1 MFQNIKT
8 DIIYYKTNTDFEM
21 EFNLCGCCRMRLLTD
36 KANDRRL
43 LISNLSRAVS
53 RSRIII
59 VVGPLFSEDNII
71 GTIAE
76 AIGKKLTNADNRTY
90 GINSSEEIKIISG
103 STPLVTGDGIF
114 GGCIIESGPQSMI
127 LLSDSKNIRKS
138 IMNNL
143 IHPYIEDIYAGE
155 LKANSNEEQ
164 TLKAETDEN
173 HQAEQT
179 ESESVPEIA
188 AEGIIEEPLKSESA
202 EPAEADRLINSE
214 SEESADM
221 GQASQIPLILDED
234 EIKLSGT
241 MTYDTD
247 DSHIQAENDEQE
259 LFTESKKIRRKEAKY
274 YNEAYGDFLLDDT
287 GLIGEEDF
295 RRANYSGPK
304 FTRIA
309 TIVVSIIILLILVV
323 LCYCMFYVPSKDGVS
338 ASSYIRDIYNT
349 LFS

>member
-127 LLSDSKNIRKS
+127 LLSDSKNIRKT

-143 IHPYIEDIYAGE
+143 IHPYIEEIYAGE

-164 TLKAETDEN
+164 PLKSDTDEN
-173 HQAEQT
+173 QPTEQT
-179 ESESVPEIA
+179 ETEGTQEAPG
-188 AEGIIEEPLKSESA
+188 EGITEAPSETESA
-202 EPAEADRLINSE
+202 EPSQADQLINSE
-214 SEESADM
+214 AEESSDTEE
-221 GQASQIPLILDED
+221 ASQIPLILDED

-259 LFTESKKIRRKEAKY
+259 LFTESKKIGRKEAKY
-274 YNEAYGDFLLDDT
+274 YNEAYGDFFLDDT

-295 RRANYSGPK
+295 RRANYRGPK
-304 FTRIA
+304 FTRTA
-309 TIVVSIIILLILVV
+309 AVVLAIIILLILIV

-338 ASSYIRDIYNT
+338 ASAYIRDIYNT